1 MLSNGIH
8 ISDETLR
15 VIGEFS
21 INWSVFEATY
31 CNNEASVGKIR
42 RLDIQPAND
51 KQEFHEAIDKFRNDL
66 RTFFSERNWNID
78 EEKIKY
84 CLYSEVSQQRT
95 SRIQEDIEII
105 KTFLL
110 GDSDDYRAAL
120 LCVQRI
126 RNNFFHGTK
135 EFYHLDKQQ
144 NLFESASNL
153 LYCLSKNL

>member
-8 ISDETLR
+8 LSDETLR

-31 CNNEASVGKIR
+31 CNNEASVGKLR

-78 EEKIKY
+78 EERIKY
-84 CLYSEVSQQRT
+84 CLYTEVSQQGH
-95 SRIQEDIEII
+95 S
-105 KTFLL
+105 
-110 GDSDDYRAAL
+110 
-120 LCVQRI
+120 C
-126 RNNFFHGTK
+126 
-135 EFYHLDKQQ
+135 
-144 NLFESASNL
+144 
-153 LYCLSKNL
+153 